1 MVIGSEWEMT
11 VAFLSVC
18 LWCICSCWEGGGV
31 CVHIPGKCK
40 DKVSLK
46 IHLASHMQTEWQQTN
61 KCTPVSNSC
70 FFSFDLPCVPGVRP
84 YRTMWQKVLCHDLYL
99 VTSGN
104 ITSLP
109 KTFVERQ
116 PQRQETHL
124 KWVSSLIYGKRIYSK
139 TPTKIGEKGE
149 AKDIAKNPYKA
160 FLKLPRVAQQ
170 STSTN

>member
-1 MVIGSEWEMT
+1 MT

-18 LWCICSCWEGGGV
+18 LWCVCSCWEGGGV
-31 CVHIPGKCK
+31 CVHIPGKGK

-46 IHLASHMQTEWQQTN
+46 IHLASHMQTERQT
-61 KCTPVSNSC
+61 SASC
-70 FFSFDLPCVPGVRP
+70 FFSFDLPCVPGD
-84 YRTMWQKVLCHDLYL
+84 RTGQGGKVLCHNLYL

-116 PQRQETHL
+116 PKRQETHL
-124 KWVSSLIYGKRIYSK
+124 KWVSSLFYGKRIYSK

-160 FLKLPRVAQQ
+160 FLKLPVAHQ